1 MRFGGA
7 EVDEGQRQF
16 GVAVVSIGEN
26 AVGHHEANHAITH
39 HLLKAFGQVLR
50 QSLCDGFD
58 DFLSVCRQLRDI
70 FLWGLDGFF
79 GHGLGFLLAYV
90 TGYKVLN
97 LSDGLNG
104 LIGLKYS
111 MWFIKPPFSY
121 AFRGLTI

>member
-16 GVAVVSIGEN
+16 WVAMVSIGEN

-58 DFLSVCRQLRDI
+58 DFLSVCRQLRDV
-70 FLWGLDGFF
+70 FCGGLDGFF
-79 GHGLGFLLAYV
+79 GHGLGFMFCNTFVYFV
-90 TGYKVLN
+90 
-97 LSDGLNG
+97 
-104 LIGLKYS
+104 
-111 MWFIKPPFSY
+111 
-121 AFRGLTI
+121 LTIYS